1 MKRGILGW
9 GWRERGTPLWWKPSP
24 TPPLLW
30 SYLTLS
36 FPHEETSH
44 QKTSPPLSPFTW
56 LCLKTVKIC
65 CWLKTN
71 PPFMWLLLLP
81 LEMNC
86 LTRTTS
92 TGCTQL
98 FLISHRN
105 ELLTRDH
112 TYMYLALS
120 NAPWNELLTKDHSY
134 IMYLT
139 LLNAHGNILLTKD
152 HSFLYLSYLFFMER
166 NCSLKTALLWF
177 DSCECPWKW
186 TAH

>member
-24 TPPLLW
+24 TPPLLR

-71 PPFMWLLLLP
+71 PPVQQGPLLLGVLGSSWFP
-81 LEMNC
+81 TEMNC
-86 LTRTTS
+86 SPETTLTCTWLFQMPLRMNCSPKTIPTS
-92 TGCTQL
+92 CIWL
-98 FLISHRN
+98 FW
-105 ELLTRDH
+105 
-112 TYMYLALS
+112 M
-120 NAPWNELLTKDHSY
+120 P
-134 IMYLT
+134 
-139 LLNAHGNILLTKD
+139 
-152 HSFLYLSYLFFMER
+152 MEIF
-166 NCSLKTALLWF
+166 CSLKTTPSSTCFIYFLWR
-177 DSCECPWKW
+177 E